1 MADTSHKSRE
11 QAELAFS
18 KVQTQSLARNRIV
31 DEHHAIDN
39 EREAKTARL
48 RELRLAKEA
57 QEQEQAAAKPAR
69 KSNARA

>member
-31 DEHHAIDN
+31 DEHQAIDN

-57 QEQEQAAAKPAR
+57 QDQAHAAPKPAR
-69 KSNARA
+69 KSGSRA